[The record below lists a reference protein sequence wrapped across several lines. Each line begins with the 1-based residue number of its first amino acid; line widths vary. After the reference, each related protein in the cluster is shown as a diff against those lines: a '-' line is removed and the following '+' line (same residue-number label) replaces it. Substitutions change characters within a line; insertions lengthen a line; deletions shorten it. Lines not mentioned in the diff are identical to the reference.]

1 MWGIYISSNGLPMC
15 WSIRVFLSLAVVC
28 PVVGVSICVFRYVC
42 LQERSVHVLGGECLA
57 DCAQL
62 WTRGWGCASSAAD
75 TPFPGACLLI
85 DPAPTFVIFWEKFY
99 FSWGH
104 PWELDILLTNQR
116 EQKSH
121 CKQTLYTWGLQ
132 KTLVAAGR
140 RGWHRAPFPVW
151 SGGKSGAHMLV
162 VLPRT
167 RTTRL
172 YPTTYTH
179 LPLGTCVSL
188 NVPTYRCT

>member
-15 WSIRVFLSLAVVC
+15 WSIRVFLSLAVGC

-85 DPAPTFVIFWEKFY
+85 SFGAPRPGAPRGGPY
-99 FSWGH
+99 GSSSPRLFSL
-104 PWELDILLTNQR
+104 ELCYPIKLSTMM
-116 EQKSH
+116 EMFFT
-121 CKQTLYTWGLQ
+121 CTLWYGDR
-132 KTLVAAGR
+132 LV
-140 RGWHRAPFPVW
+140 
-151 SGGKSGAHMLV
+151 
-162 VLPRT
+162 
-167 RTTRL
+167 
-172 YPTTYTH
+172 
-179 LPLGTCVSL
+179 TCG
-188 NVPTYRCT
+188 Y

>member
-85 DPAPTFVIFWEKFY
+85 DPSLTPSLSSVCVGFTPTHILWTPIDPSFP
-99 FSWGH
+99 GT
-104 PWELDILLTNQR
+104 ELDPPNT
-116 EQKSH
+116 
-121 CKQTLYTWGLQ
+121 
-132 KTLVAAGR
+132 AD
-140 RGWHRAPFPVW
+140 
-151 SGGKSGAHMLV
+151 
-162 VLPRT
+162 
-167 RTTRL
+167 TTCSSL
-172 YPTTYTH
+172 GPYPHSACPAQLGPETH
-179 LPLGTCVSL
+179 AKW
-188 NVPTYRCT
+188 